1 MKSRLRP
8 TDTATQDIGD
18 LLVAQMMQISEDQ
31 HFAVFFR
38 QMIPQIVEDTP
49 LEFAFNDHAFRINTV
64 GGDGNSFK
72 AEGGMSSPLPVFVPE
87 EVDSDLS

>member
-1 MKSRLRP
+1 MKSYLRL
-8 TDTATQDIGD
+8 TDTAIKDIGD
-18 LLVAQMMQISEDQ
+18 LLVAQMIQVSEDNY
-31 HFAVFFR
+31 FAVFFW

-64 GGDGNSFK
+64 GRDENSFK
-72 AEGGMSSPLPVFVPE
+72 AEGGMSNSLPVFISE